1 MKTVVFHG
9 DAPAEIHRRTKGR
22 ENLFYASSKNIV
34 VEVKKGSKGWKDK
47 NSTEL
52 PPRWPTMGYDSRPI
66 RHITK

>member
-34 VEVKKGSKGWKDK
+34 VEVKKDSKGWKSKD
-47 NSTEL
+47 STEL
-52 PPRWPTMGYDSRPI
+52 PERWPKTGSDSRPI
-66 RHITK
+66 RYIK